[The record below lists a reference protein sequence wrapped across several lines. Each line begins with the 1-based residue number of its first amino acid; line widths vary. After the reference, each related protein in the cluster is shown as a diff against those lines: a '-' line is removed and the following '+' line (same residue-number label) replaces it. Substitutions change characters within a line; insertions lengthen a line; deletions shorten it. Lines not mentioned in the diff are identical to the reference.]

1 MRAGG
6 HGGKDTGT
14 PVTRALSSSPSSR
27 KTLPMTASAS
37 VAWPPSLWAA
47 TAQSG
52 PVLATLDGAVESD
65 VVVIG
70 AGFTGLSTAI
80 HLRESGVG
88 VTILEAAEP
97 GWGASGRNNGQVIPT
112 LAGHDPSAMVA
123 RHGEAGERFNAVLR
137 DSAQYLFDLVRKYEI
152 PAEAEQAG
160 WIQPVHSPGRFKLA
174 EKRVREWSALGAPVD
189 LLDRAA
195 AAQMLG
201 SDAWFGGFWNRSGG
215 HINPLALTRGL
226 AEVALRLGAII
237 HARSPATSM
246 THRDGRW
253 VVSTARGTVTARA
266 LVLATNAYTGEF
278 ARDLAPEI
286 AGEVIPVL
294 SWQMATRP
302 VSDNI
307 AKTVIPGRQA
317 MSDTHRELYFAR
329 WDARNRLVTGGAAV
343 LPGAGGANLRPTV
356 AARLKR
362 LWPQLGEVE
371 FDYVWSGY
379 VGMTP
384 DNLLQPQVPGYPR
397 IHQLGPNGF
406 GWVGCNGRAVA
417 LSISLG
423 RELAKATQG
432 VAPETLGLPLSAPRA
447 QPFQGL
453 VRRIAPLALPL
464 YRRLDAQEI

>member
-1 MRAGG
+1 
-6 HGGKDTGT
+6 
-14 PVTRALSSSPSSR
+14 
-27 KTLPMTASAS
+27 MTAPSS

-47 TAQSG
+47 TAQPGSVLGTLEG
-52 PVLATLDGAVESD
+52 PVESD

-80 HLRESGVG
+80 HLRESGIG

-160 WIQPVHSPGRFKLA
+160 WVQPVHSPGRFKLA
-174 EKRVREWSALGAPVD
+174 EKRVREWSAIGAPVE
-189 LLDRAA
+189 LLDRVAT
-195 AAQMLG
+195 AQMLG
-201 SDAWFGGFWNRSGG
+201 SDAWFGGFWNRTGG

-226 AEVALRLGAII
+226 AEVALRLGATI
-237 HARSPATSM
+237 HARSPAVSM
-246 THRDGRW
+246 VHQNGRW
-253 VVSTARGTVTARA
+253 LVTTAQGSVTARA

-278 ARDLAPEI
+278 ERDLAPEI
-286 AGEVIPVL
+286 ASEVIPVL
-294 SWQMATRP
+294 SWQMATKP

-343 LPGAGGANLRPTV
+343 LPGAGGAKLRPAV

-406 GWVGCNGRAVA
+406 AWVGCNGRAVA

-432 VAPETLGLPLSAPRA
+432 AALETLGLPLSVPRA

-453 VRRIAPLALPL
+453 IRRIAPLALPL

>member
-1 MRAGG
+1 
-6 HGGKDTGT
+6 
-14 PVTRALSSSPSSR
+14 
-27 KTLPMTASAS
+27 MTASSS
-37 VAWPPSLWAA
+37 VTWPPSLWTA
-47 TAQSG
+47 TAQPG
-52 PVLATLDGAVESD
+52 PVLAALEGDVVTD

-80 HLRESGVG
+80 HLRESGVS
-88 VTILEAAEP
+88 VTVLEAAEP

-112 LAGHDPSAMVA
+112 LAGHDPSAMVK
-123 RHGEAGERFNAVLR
+123 RHGAAGERFNAMLR
-137 DSAQYLFDLVRKYEI
+137 DSAQYLFDLIGKYDI

-160 WIQPVHSPGRFKLA
+160 WVQPVHSPGRFKLA
-174 EKRVREWSALGAPVD
+174 EKRVREWSAIGAPVA

-195 AAQMLG
+195 TAEMLG
-201 SDAWFGGFWNRSGG
+201 SQAWFGGFWNPTGG

-226 AEVALRLGAII
+226 AEVALKLGAVI
-237 HARSPATSM
+237 HARSPATAM
-246 THRDGRW
+246 AHENGRW
-253 VVSTARGTVTARA
+253 SVKTARGSVTAPA

-278 ARDLAPEI
+278 ESGLAPGI
-286 AGEVIPVL
+286 ANEVIPVL
-294 SWQMATRP
+294 SWQMATKP
-302 VSDNI
+302 LSDNI

-343 LPGAGGANLRPTV
+343 FPGAGGTNLRPAV
-356 AARLKR
+356 AERLKR
-362 LWPQLGEVE
+362 LWPQLGDVE

-384 DNLLQPQVPGYPR
+384 DNLLTPQVPGFPR
-397 IHQLGPNGF
+397 IHRLGPDGF

-423 RELAKATQG
+423 RELARATQG
-432 VAPETLGLPLSAPRA
+432 VAIETLGLPLSEPRR
-447 QPFQGL
+447 QPFRSI

-464 YRRLDAQEI
+464 YRRLDAAEI

>member
-1 MRAGG
+1 MTA
-6 HGGKDTGT
+6 
-14 PVTRALSSSPSSR
+14 PSSV
-27 KTLPMTASAS
+27 T
-37 VAWPPSLWAA
+37 WPPSLWAA
-47 TAQSG
+47 TAQPG
-52 PVLATLDGAVESD
+52 PVLGTLEGAIESD

-88 VTILEAAEP
+88 VTIVEAAEP

-112 LAGHDPSAMVA
+112 LAGHDPSAMTA

-137 DSAQYLFDLVRKYEI
+137 DAAQYLFDLVRKYEI

-160 WIQPVHSPGRFKLA
+160 WVQPVHSPGRFKLA
-174 EKRVREWSALGAPVD
+174 EKRVREWSAIGAPVE

-195 AAQMLG
+195 TAEMLG
-201 SDAWFGGFWNRSGG
+201 SDAWFGGFWNRTGG

-226 AEVALRLGAII
+226 AEVALKLGATI
-237 HARSPATSM
+237 HARSPAVSM
-246 THRDGRW
+246 THQNGRW
-253 VVSTARGTVTARA
+253 LVTTAKGSVTARA

-278 ARDLAPEI
+278 EPGLAPDI
-286 AGEVIPVL
+286 ANEVIPVL
-294 SWQMATRP
+294 SWQMATQP

-329 WDARNRLVTGGAAV
+329 WDARNRLVTGGAAI

-362 LWPQLGEVE
+362 LWPQLGDVE

-423 RELAKATQG
+423 RELSKAIQG
-432 VAPETLGLPLSAPRA
+432 TALETLGLPLSTPKP

-453 VRRIAPLALPL
+453 IRRIAPLALPL
-464 YRRLDAQEI
+464 YRRLDAQEV

>member
-1 MRAGG
+1 MTA
-6 HGGKDTGT
+6 
-14 PVTRALSSSPSSR
+14 PSSV
-27 KTLPMTASAS
+27 T
-37 VAWPPSLWAA
+37 WPPSLWAA
-47 TAQSG
+47 TAQPG
-52 PVLATLDGAVESD
+52 PVLGTLEGAIESD

-88 VTILEAAEP
+88 VTIVEAAEP

-112 LAGHDPSAMVA
+112 LAGHDPSAMTA

-137 DSAQYLFDLVRKYEI
+137 DAAQYLFDLVRKYEI

-160 WIQPVHSPGRFKLA
+160 WVQPVHSPGRFKLA
-174 EKRVREWSALGAPVD
+174 EKRVREWSAIGAPVE

-195 AAQMLG
+195 TAEMLG
-201 SDAWFGGFWNRSGG
+201 SDAWFGGFWNRTGG

-226 AEVALRLGAII
+226 AEVALKLGATI
-237 HARSPATSM
+237 HARSPAVSM
-246 THRDGRW
+246 THQNGRW
-253 VVSTARGTVTARA
+253 LVTTAKGSVTARA

-278 ARDLAPEI
+278 EPGLAPDI
-286 AGEVIPVL
+286 ANEVIPVL
-294 SWQMATRP
+294 SWQMATQP

-329 WDARNRLVTGGAAV
+329 WDARNRLVTGGAAI

-362 LWPQLGEVE
+362 LWPQLGDVE

-423 RELAKATQG
+423 RELAKAIQG
-432 VAPETLGLPLSAPRA
+432 TALETLGLPLSTPKP

-453 VRRIAPLALPL
+453 IRRIAPLALPL
-464 YRRLDAQEI
+464 YRRLDAQEV